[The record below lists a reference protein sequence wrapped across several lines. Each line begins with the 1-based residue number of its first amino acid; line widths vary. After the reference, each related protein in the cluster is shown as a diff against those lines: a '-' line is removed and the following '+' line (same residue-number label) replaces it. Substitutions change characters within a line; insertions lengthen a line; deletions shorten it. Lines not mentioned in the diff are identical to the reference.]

1 MLEFGMT
8 GLPESPSSSWL
19 YWPKEHEG
27 LWIVRFRLTWMWYVA
42 WAVSWCF
49 VSVSWETSVPL
60 STFMRS
66 SKETRNLQG
75 NMKYKKTECKDPVKR
90 CKRCSG
96 GKESAEV
103 GTITLHQGNKTVADP
118 QQTSAIWQVPE
129 RCGCV
134 KAL

>member
-1 MLEFGMT
+1 
-8 GLPESPSSSWL
+8 
-19 YWPKEHEG
+19 
-27 LWIVRFRLTWMWYVA
+27 MWYVA

-75 NMKYKKTECKDPVKR
+75 NMKYKKTGCKDPVKR

-134 KAL
+134 EVL